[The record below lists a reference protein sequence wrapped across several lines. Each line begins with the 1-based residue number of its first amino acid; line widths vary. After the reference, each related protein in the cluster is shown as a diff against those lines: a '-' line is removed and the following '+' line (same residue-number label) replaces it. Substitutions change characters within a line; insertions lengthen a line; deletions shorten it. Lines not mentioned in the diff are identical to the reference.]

1 MWLDIPVGQVA
12 RIELPGGRLLTVFTQ
27 SDGTTYLAVPCDDG
41 QTLEVR
47 LPAVT

>member
-12 RIELPGGRLLTVFTQ
+12 RIELPGGRIITVVTKP
-27 SDGTTYLAVPCDDG
+27 DGTTDLSVPCDDG

-47 LPAVT
+47 LPAAS